1 MKSGWLSGTSTLGAV
16 VGKVTCPACVP
27 ALASLFSSLGIGFT
41 VGRQVLLWVTLAF
54 LTIGLVGLYAN
65 SRKHGQKIFLLIG
78 LVASIAIFVSRY
90 SPNPNFILYPGA
102 AILLGNAL
110 FDYRRTKNHA
120 SCCSISKKRGSKR
133 SRPKPNVL

>member
-1 MKSGWLSGTSTLGAV
+1 MKSGWFSSASTLGAV

-27 ALASLFSSLGIGFT
+27 AIASIFSSLGIGFT
-41 VGRQVLLWVTLAF
+41 IGRQVLLWVTIGFLA
-54 LTIGLVGLYAN
+54 VGLLGLYTN
-65 SRKHGQKIFLLIG
+65 SRKHGKKIFLLIG

-110 FDYRRTKNHA
+110 FDYTHTKSHA
-120 SCCSISKKRGSKR
+120 TCCAASKKSFKQ
-133 SRPKPNVL
+133 